1 MKEKYS
7 LEDFIQKLALSS
19 SEIIFDDETDCV
31 FECSIKKHCLTISDN
46 QNSVSI
52 YL

>member
-7 LEDFIQKLALSS
+7 LEDILQKLAASS

-31 FECSIKKHCLTISDN
+31 LECSIKYHCLTISDN

>member
-7 LEDFIQKLALSS
+7 LEDILQKLAASS

-31 FECSIKKHCLTISDN
+31 FESLIKHHCLTISDN
-46 QNSVSI
+46 RNSVSI

>member
-7 LEDFIQKLALSS
+7 LKSYPKKLAVSS

-31 FECSIKKHCLTISDN
+31 FECSIAREKK
-46 QNSVSI
+46 
-52 YL
+52 